1 MPERRW
7 RGAGGRKLRR
17 KRRKVLQV
25 RLEEEVVETRAEMP
39 FLGRSPKVDLWGIT
53 QAIRKAARDRRIGA
67 LVVRFAHPDIGW
79 AKAASLAR
87 AIEAF
92 RSSGKPVVAFL
103 EGAGNLDYGLA
114 CACETL
120 VMHPGA
126 SLDLVGLQAEAFFFK
141 DLLDQIGIEAQLD
154 SVGEYKS
161 AGETF
166 MRREMSPPSRE
177 ALRSLLIDLSDQLEH
192 AIAKGRGLATER
204 VREVFDDGPYT
215 AEEALALGLVDR
227 VDQEDACESLL
238 REKLNVDVVVVPHSR
253 YPVRDGWL
261 RRLWTFRRQQ
271 VAVVYAVGTIA
282 SSDHR
287 RARPSTRVVGSRSFQ
302 ELLKRVRE
310 SRRVKAVVLRVE
322 SPGGAAVA
330 SDMIWRE
337 IALTR
342 KEKPVIVSMGDVAAS
357 GGYYIATA
365 ADAILAEASTLT
377 GSIGV
382 LGGKMVTR
390 RLLDM
395 LGIQRETIALSKRAG
410 FRSPT
415 RSFSVEERDKQR
427 AQLRYFYEK
436 LFLPRVAEGRHL
448 ELEQVDEVARGRVW
462 TGRQGKERGL
472 IDELG
477 DLEAAIQLARERA
490 GIAPEKKVR
499 VVTYVKRPRLRELL
513 SIGLPWGT
521 WGSAGS
527 FSGGPLP
534 ALVDLLG
541 PLASEEALFLM
552 PWILRIR

>member
-1 MPERRW
+1 M
-7 RGAGGRKLRR
+7 RGKRKQI
-17 KRRKVLQV
+17 LQV
-25 RLEEEVVETRAEMP
+25 RLEEEVVETRGETP
-39 FLGRSPKVDLWGIT
+39 FLARSPKLDLRGAT
-53 QAIRKAARDRRIGA
+53 QAIRKAAGDRRIGA
-67 LVVRFAHPDIGW
+67 LLVRFAHPEIGW
-79 AKAASLAR
+79 SKAASLVR
-87 AIEAF
+87 AIEVFHA
-92 RSSGKPVVAFL
+92 SGKPVVAFL
-103 EGAGNLDYGLA
+103 EGAGNLDYALA

-120 VMHPGA
+120 IMHPGA

-141 DLLDQIGIEAQLD
+141 DLLEQIGVEAELD

-166 MRREMSPPSRE
+166 MRRGMSTPSRE
-177 ALRSLLIDLSDQLEH
+177 ALQSLLLDLSDQLEH
-192 AIAKGRGLATER
+192 AIAKGRGLGTER
-204 VREVFDDGPYT
+204 VREVFGDGPYT

-227 VDQEDACESLL
+227 VDHEDACETLL
-238 REKLNVDVVVVPHSR
+238 REKLDVDVVVVPLSR

-261 RRLWTFRRQQ
+261 RRLLTFRRQQ
-271 VAVVYAVGTIA
+271 VAVVYAVGVIT

-287 RARPSTRVVGSRSFQ
+287 RGRPSTRVVSSRSFQ

-330 SDMIWRE
+330 SDLIWRD

-342 KEKPVIVSMGDVAAS
+342 KVKPVIVSMGDVAAS

-365 ADAILAEASTLT
+365 ADAIVAEASTLT

-382 LGGKMVTR
+382 LGGKMVAR

-415 RSFSVEERDKQR
+415 RSFTIEERDKQR
-427 AQLRYFYEK
+427 AQLRYFYEN
-436 LFLPRVAEGRHL
+436 LFVPRVAEGRRL
-448 ELEQVDEVARGRVW
+448 EPAQVDDVARGRVW

-472 IDELG
+472 VDELG
-477 DLEAAIQLARERA
+477 DLEAAIQLARLRA
-490 GIAPEKKVR
+490 GIAPQKKIR
-499 VVTYVKRPRLRELL
+499 VVTYAKRPRLREFL
-513 SIGLPWGT
+513 SFGLPWG
-521 WGSAGS
+521 SPL
-527 FSGGPLP
+527 SGTPFT

-552 PWILRIR
+552 PWILRIK

>member
-1 MPERRW
+1 
-7 RGAGGRKLRR
+7 
-17 KRRKVLQV
+17 
-25 RLEEEVVETRAEMP
+25 VETP
-39 FLGRSPKVDLWGIT
+39 FLARSPKVDLLGAT

-79 AKAASLAR
+79 AKAASLGR
-87 AIEAF
+87 AIETF

-103 EGAGNLDYGLA
+103 EGAGNLDYALA

-120 VMHPGA
+120 IMHPGA

-141 DLLDQIGIEAQLD
+141 DLLEQIGVEAELD

-177 ALRSLLIDLSDQLEH
+177 ALRSLLVDLSDQLEH
-192 AIAKGRGLATER
+192 AIAKGRGLTTER
-204 VREVFDDGPYT
+204 VREAFDDGPFT

-227 VDQEDACESLL
+227 VDHEDACESLL
-238 REKLNVDVVVVPHSR
+238 REKLGVDVVMVPHSR

-261 RRLWTFRRQQ
+261 RRLLTFRRQQ
-271 VAVVYAVGTIA
+271 VAVVYAVGVIA
-282 SSDHR
+282 SGDHR

-330 SDMIWRE
+330 SDLIWRE

-365 ADAILAEASTLT
+365 ADAIVAEASTLT

-382 LGGKMVTR
+382 LGGKMVAR

-395 LGIQRETIALSKRAG
+395 LGIQRETIALSNRAG

-415 RSFSVEERDKQR
+415 RSFSVDEREKNR

-436 LFLPRVAEGRHL
+436 LFVPRVAEGRRL
-448 ELEQVDEVARGRVW
+448 ELGQVDEVARGRVW

-472 IDELG
+472 VDELG
-477 DLEAAIQLARERA
+477 DLEAAIQLARDKA
-490 GIAPEKKVR
+490 GIAPEKQIR
-499 VVTYVKRPRLRELL
+499 VVTYAKRPRLRELL
-513 SIGLPWGT
+513 SLGLPWG
-521 WGSAGS
+521 SVS
-527 FSGGPLP
+527 FSGTPFA

-552 PWILRIR
+552 PWVLRIK

>member
-1 MPERRW
+1 M
-7 RGAGGRKLRR
+7 RR
-17 KRRKVLQV
+17 KRSVLQV
-25 RLEEEVVETRAEMP
+25 RLEEEIVETRAETA
-39 FLGRSPKVDLWGIT
+39 LLARSPKVDLQGAT
-53 QAIRKAARDRRIGA
+53 QAIRKASRDRRIGA

-87 AIEAF
+87 SIEAF

-120 VMHPGA
+120 IMHPGA

-141 DLLDQIGIEAQLD
+141 DLLEQIGIEAQLD

-166 MRREMSPPSRE
+166 MRSEMSPPSRE
-177 ALRSLLIDLSDQLEH
+177 ALRSLLVDLSDQLEH

-215 AEEALALGLVDR
+215 AEEALRLGLVDR

-238 REKLNVDVVVVPHSR
+238 REKLDVDVVVVPHSR
-253 YPVRDGWL
+253 YRVRDAWL
-261 RRLWTFRRQQ
+261 KRLLTFRRQQ
-271 VAVVYAVGTIA
+271 VAVVYAVGVIA
-282 SSDHR
+282 SGDHR

-310 SRRVKAVVLRVE
+310 SPRVKAVVLRVE
-322 SPGGAAVA
+322 SPGGSAVA
-330 SDMIWRE
+330 SDLIWRE
-337 IALTR
+337 VALTR
-342 KEKPVIVSMGDVAAS
+342 KKKPVIVSMGDVAAS

-365 ADAILAEASTLT
+365 ADAIVAEASTLT
-377 GSIGV
+377 GSIGIV
-382 LGGKMVTR
+382 GGKMVAR
-390 RLLDM
+390 RLLDK

-415 RSFSVEERDKQR
+415 RSFTVEERDKQR

-436 LFLPRVAEGRHL
+436 LFVPRVAEGRRL
-448 ELEQVDEVARGRVW
+448 ELKQVDDVARGRVW

-477 DLEAAIQLARERA
+477 DLETAIQLARDRA
-490 GIAPEKKVR
+490 GVAPEKKIR
-499 VVTYVKRPRLRELL
+499 VVMYAKRPRLRELL
-513 SIGLPWGT
+513 SLGLPWG
-521 WGSAGS
+521 SVS
-527 FSGGPLP
+527 FSGTPLAP
-534 ALVDLLG
+534 LFDLLG

-552 PWILRIR
+552 PWILRIK

>member
-1 MPERRW
+1 M
-7 RGAGGRKLRR
+7 RGKRKQI
-17 KRRKVLQV
+17 LQV
-25 RLEEEVVETRAEMP
+25 RLEEEVVETRGETP
-39 FLGRSPKVDLWGIT
+39 FLARSPKLDLRGAT
-53 QAIRKAARDRRIGA
+53 QAIRKAAGDRRIGA
-67 LVVRFAHPDIGW
+67 LLVRFAHPEIGW
-79 AKAASLAR
+79 SKAASLVR
-87 AIEAF
+87 AIEVFHA
-92 RSSGKPVVAFL
+92 SGKPVVAFL
-103 EGAGNLDYGLA
+103 EGAGNLDYALA

-120 VMHPGA
+120 IMHPGA

-141 DLLDQIGIEAQLD
+141 DLLEQIGVEAELD

-166 MRREMSPPSRE
+166 MRRGMSTPSRE
-177 ALRSLLIDLSDQLEH
+177 ALQSLLLDLSDQLEH
-192 AIAKGRGLATER
+192 AIAKGRGLGTER
-204 VREVFDDGPYT
+204 VREVFGDGPYT

-227 VDQEDACESLL
+227 VEHEDACETLL
-238 REKLNVDVVVVPHSR
+238 REKLDVDVVVVPLSR

-261 RRLWTFRRQQ
+261 RRLLTFRRQQ
-271 VAVVYAVGTIA
+271 VAVVYAVGVIT

-287 RARPSTRVVGSRSFQ
+287 RGRPSTRVVSSRSFQ

-330 SDMIWRE
+330 SDLIWRD

-342 KEKPVIVSMGDVAAS
+342 KVKPVIVSMGDVASS

-365 ADAILAEASTLT
+365 ADAIVAEASTLT

-382 LGGKMVTR
+382 LGGKMVAR

-415 RSFSVEERDKQR
+415 RSFTIEERDKQR

-436 LFLPRVAEGRHL
+436 LFLPRVAEGRRL
-448 ELEQVDEVARGRVW
+448 EPAQVDDVARGRVW

-472 IDELG
+472 VDELG
-477 DLEAAIQLARERA
+477 DLEAAIQLARLRA
-490 GIAPEKKVR
+490 GIAPQKKIR
-499 VVTYVKRPRLRELL
+499 VVTYAKRPRLREFL
-513 SIGLPWGT
+513 SFGLPWG
-521 WGSAGS
+521 SPL
-527 FSGGPLP
+527 SGTPFT

-552 PWILRIR
+552 PWILRIK

>member
-1 MPERRW
+1 
-7 RGAGGRKLRR
+7 
-17 KRRKVLQV
+17 
-25 RLEEEVVETRAEMP
+25 
-39 FLGRSPKVDLWGIT
+39 
-53 QAIRKAARDRRIGA
+53 RIGA

-103 EGAGNLDYGLA
+103 EGAGNLDYALA

-141 DLLDQIGIEAQLD
+141 DLLEQIGIEAQLD

-177 ALRSLLIDLSDQLEH
+177 ALRSLLMDLSDQLEH

-238 REKLNVDVVVVPHSR
+238 REKLDVDVLVGPHSR

-271 VAVVYAVGTIA
+271 VAVVYAVGMIA
-282 SSDHR
+282 SGDHR

-330 SDMIWRE
+330 SDLIWRE

-382 LGGKMVTR
+382 LGGKMVAR

-436 LFLPRVAEGRHL
+436 LFLPRVAEGRRL

-499 VVTYVKRPRLRELL
+499 VVTYAKRPRLRELL
-513 SIGLPWGT
+513 PIGLPWGT

-541 PLASEEALFLM
+541 TLASEEALFLM

>member
-1 MPERRW
+1 M
-7 RGAGGRKLRR
+7 RGKRKQI
-17 KRRKVLQV
+17 LQV
-25 RLEEEVVETRAEMP
+25 RLEEEVVETRGETP
-39 FLGRSPKVDLWGIT
+39 FLARSPKLDLRGAT
-53 QAIRKAARDRRIGA
+53 QAIRKAAGDRRIGA
-67 LVVRFAHPDIGW
+67 LLVRFAHPEIGW
-79 AKAASLAR
+79 SKAASLVR
-87 AIEAF
+87 AIEVFHA
-92 RSSGKPVVAFL
+92 SGKPVVAFL
-103 EGAGNLDYGLA
+103 EGAGNLDYALA
-114 CACETL
+114 CVCETL
-120 VMHPGA
+120 IMHPGA

-141 DLLDQIGIEAQLD
+141 DLLEQIGVEAELD

-166 MRREMSPPSRE
+166 MRRGMSTPSRK
-177 ALRSLLIDLSDQLEH
+177 ALQSLLLDLSDQLEH
-192 AIAKGRGLATER
+192 AIAKGRGLGTER
-204 VREVFDDGPYT
+204 VREVFGDGPYT

-227 VDQEDACESLL
+227 VDHEDACETLL
-238 REKLNVDVVVVPHSR
+238 REKLDVDVVVVPLSR

-261 RRLWTFRRQQ
+261 RRLLTFRRQQ
-271 VAVVYAVGTIA
+271 VAVVYAVGVIT

-287 RARPSTRVVGSRSFQ
+287 RGRPSTRVVSSRSFQ

-330 SDMIWRE
+330 SDLIWRD

-342 KEKPVIVSMGDVAAS
+342 KVKPVIVSMGDVAAS

-365 ADAILAEASTLT
+365 ADAIVAEASTLT

-382 LGGKMVTR
+382 LGGKMVAR

-415 RSFSVEERDKQR
+415 RSFTIEERDKQR

-436 LFLPRVAEGRHL
+436 LFVPRVAEGRRL
-448 ELEQVDEVARGRVW
+448 EPAQVDDVARGRVW

-472 IDELG
+472 VDELG
-477 DLEAAIQLARERA
+477 DLEAAIQLARLRA
-490 GIAPEKKVR
+490 GIAPQKKIR
-499 VVTYVKRPRLRELL
+499 VVTYAKRPRLREFL
-513 SIGLPWGT
+513 SFGLPWG
-521 WGSAGS
+521 SPL
-527 FSGGPLP
+527 SGTPFT

-552 PWILRIR
+552 PWILRIK